1 MSKIWSFMVIVSI
14 IIAFIWGNIADVPN
28 IIMESSVSATENIV
42 KLIGMTCFWSGMF
55 NILQKTSLIEK
66 LSKLITKCIKGLFKN
81 EEVNDKAMENISLNM
96 TCDMLGVG
104 NAATVYG
111 LKAIEEL
118 NKENKE
124 KDKANDSIIMFVILN
139 AASIQLIPTGMITL
153 RAMYNSQNPVE
164 IVPWVWL
171 VTVVALIVGIVSC
184 KILNK
189 VIK

>member
-1 MSKIWSFMVIVSI
+1 MSKIWSFM
-14 IIAFIWGNIADVPN
+14 IIASIVVAFAWGDVAGIPN
-28 IIMESSVSATENIV
+28 IIMESSITATENIV

-66 LSKLITKCIKGLFKN
+66 LSKLITISIKRLFKR

-118 NKENKE
+118 NKEND
-124 KDKANDSIIMFVILN
+124 DKSRANDSIIMFVILN

-171 VTVVALIVGIVSC
+171 VTVVALIVGIISC
-184 KILNK
+184 KVLNK

>member
-1 MSKIWSFMVIVSI
+1 MSKIWSFMVIASI
-14 IIAFIWGNIADVPN
+14 IVAFLWGDVQNVPN
-28 IIMESSVSATENIV
+28 IIMESSVNATENIV

-66 LSKLITKCIKGLFKN
+66 LSKLITKSIKRLFKK

-111 LKAIEEL
+111 LKAIEDL
-118 NKENKE
+118 NKENNE
-124 KDKANDSIIMFVILN
+124 KDRANDSIIMFVILN

-153 RAMYNSQNPVE
+153 RTMYNSQNPVE

-171 VTVVALIVGIVSC
+171 VTLVALIVGIVSC

>member
-14 IIAFIWGNIADVPN
+14 AVAIALGSASSIPD
-28 IIMESSVSATENIV
+28 IIMESSITATENIV

-55 NILQKTSLIEK
+55 NILQKTSLIDK
-66 LSKLITKCIKGLFKN
+66 LSKLITKCIKRLFKK

-118 NKENKE
+118 NKENG
-124 KDKANDSIIMFVILN
+124 DKTRANDSIIMFVILN

-171 VTVVALIVGIVSC
+171 VTVVALVVGIIAC
-184 KILNK
+184 KVLNK
-189 VIK
+189 VMK

>member
-1 MSKIWSFMVIVSI
+1 MSKIWSFMI
-14 IIAFIWGNIADVPN
+14 IISIVVAFIWGNVSFIPD
-28 IIMESSVSATENIV
+28 IIMNSSITATENIV

-55 NILQKTSLIEK
+55 NILQKTSLINK
-66 LSKLITKCIKGLFKN
+66 LSMMITKCIKHLFKK
-81 EEVNDKAMENISLNM
+81 EEVNDKALQNISLNM

-118 NKENKE
+118 NKENDE
-124 KDKANDSIIMFVILN
+124 KTRANDSIIMFVILN

-171 VTVVALIVGIVSC
+171 VTIVALIVGIISC

>member
-1 MSKIWSFMVIVSI
+1 MSKIWCFM
-14 IIAFIWGNIADVPN
+14 IIASIVVAFLWGDISAIPN
-28 IIMESSVSATENIV
+28 LIMESSVTATENMV
-42 KLIGMTCFWSGMF
+42 KLLGMTCFWSGMF
-55 NILQKTSLIEK
+55 NILQQTSLIEK
-66 LSKLITKCIKGLFKN
+66 LSKLITKCIKSLFKK

-118 NKENKE
+118 NKVND
-124 KDKANDSIIMFVILN
+124 DKTRANDSIIMFVILN

-153 RAMYNSQNPVE
+153 RTMYNSQNPVE

-171 VTVVALIVGIVSC
+171 VTIFALIVGIIAC
-184 KILNK
+184 KVLNK